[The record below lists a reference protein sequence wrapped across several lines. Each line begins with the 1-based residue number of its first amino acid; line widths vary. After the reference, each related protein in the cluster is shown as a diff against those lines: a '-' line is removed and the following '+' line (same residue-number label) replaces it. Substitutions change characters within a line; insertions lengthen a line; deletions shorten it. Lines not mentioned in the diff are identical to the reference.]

1 MPHPSTQSTALGE
14 DRRSEKPAPTAT
26 SVPVITPENGVS
38 WIGRMAPYWAHF
50 RLDDII
56 STRYHSNDFVETRA
70 EYIAMR
76 LRFMAFFFA
85 IAIPLWIPIDFV
97 TLRPEH
103 FPAIALARSML
114 AAFLLLIAVL
124 TLRKLSSRQTDALLS
139 LTIIAPIAFYVA
151 SIFILNQPV
160 AETPP
165 VGYSF
170 MPGLMAAMLGLFP
183 LTLAFGI
190 LLSAAIV
197 LAQLGITAYLGPL
210 ISLDTLDKLWVLLM
224 FIGVSLWIQTG
235 QLLMLMKLYRESTQ
249 DPLTGLIN
257 RRVLMKRLATEIT
270 RSNEEQRPFCLL
282 MFDLDRFKRI
292 NDNYGHLTG
301 DKVLKETAQI
311 LKNGLRDHDIIAR
324 FGGEEFV
331 AVLPNVT
338 SEGALEVAERI
349 RQNCHDTRVS
359 APNDEVIQLSTSV
372 GVTQYETGEAI
383 EATLERVDECLYAAK
398 EQGRNRVI
406 HRQSDRGQE
415 LIRK

>member
-14 DRRSEKPAPTAT
+14 DRRSEKLAPTAT
-26 SVPVITPENGVS
+26 PGKGVS
-38 WIGRMAPYWAHF
+38 WIGRVTPYWAHF

-56 STRYHSNDFVETRA
+56 STRQHSHDFVETRA
-70 EYIAMR
+70 EYIAIR
-76 LRFMAFFFA
+76 LRFMALFFA
-85 IAIPLWIPIDFV
+85 IVVPLWMPIDLV

-151 SIFILNQPV
+151 SIFILSQPV
-160 AETPP
+160 AETPL

-170 MPGLMAAMLGLFP
+170 MPSVMAAMLGVFP
-183 LTLAFGI
+183 LTLAYGL
-190 LLSAAIV
+190 LLSAVIV

-210 ISLDTLDKLWVLLM
+210 ISLDTLDKLWVLM
-224 FIGVSLWIQTG
+224 MIVGVSLWIQTG
-235 QLLMLMKLYRESTQ
+235 QLLMLLKLYRESTQ

-257 RRVLMKRLATEIT
+257 RRVLMKRLATEVT
-270 RSNEEQRPFCLL
+270 HNNKKQRPFCIL

-331 AVLPNVT
+331 AVLTNVT
-338 SEGALEVAERI
+338 SEAAMEVAERI

-383 EATLERVDECLYAAK
+383 EATLERVDECLYVAK

-406 HRQSDRGQE
+406 HRQSDQGQE

>member
-1 MPHPSTQSTALGE
+1 M
-14 DRRSEKPAPTAT
+14 
-26 SVPVITPENGVS
+26 ITPEKGVS
-38 WIGRMAPYWAHF
+38 WIDRMAPYRTHF

-76 LRFMAFFFA
+76 LRVMAFFFA
-85 IAIPLWIPIDFV
+85 IAVPLWIPIDSV

-114 AAFLLLIAVL
+114 AALLLLIAVL
-124 TLRKLSSRQTDALLS
+124 TLRKLSSRQTHALLS
-139 LTIIAPIAFYVA
+139 LAIIAPLAFYAA

-160 AETPP
+160 AETPL
-165 VGYSF
+165 VGYSL
-170 MPGLMAAMLGLFP
+170 MPGVMAAMLGLFP
-183 LTLAFGI
+183 LTLAFGL

-210 ISLDTLDKLWVLLM
+210 ISLDTLDKLWVLM
-224 FIGVSLWIQTG
+224 MIIGVSLWIQTG
-235 QLLMLMKLYRESTQ
+235 QLLMLLKLYRESTQ

-257 RRVLMKRLATEIT
+257 RRVLMKRLAAEIT
-270 RSNEEQRPFCLL
+270 RNNEEQRPFCIL
-282 MFDLDRFKRI
+282 MFDLDRFKRV

-301 DKVLKETAQI
+301 DKVLKETAKI

-338 SEGALEVAERI
+338 SEGAMEVAERI

-383 EATLERVDECLYAAK
+383 EATLARVDECLYKAK

-406 HRQSDRGQE
+406 HRQSDQAYP
-415 LIRK
+415 